1 MRFYLLNYGY
11 HSMLQVIELKMSIS
25 MTFIPGRGWY
35 SFKQQ
40 LFDELSRAHTA
51 LNQSTQTASNA
62 LAADKN
68 TAAAALAAAISYYS
82 VVYYRYEA
90 YLEIERKANA
100 ITEADELKE
109 REEEAAREER

>member
-11 HSMLQVIELKMSIS
+11 HSLLQVIELKMSIS
-25 MTFIPGRGWY
+25 LISGSGWY

-40 LFDELSRAHTA
+40 LHDDLIRAHTA
-51 LNQSTQTASNA
+51 LNQATQTASNA

-68 TAAAALAAAISYYS
+68 TAAAAKAAAISDYC
-82 VVYYRYEA
+82 VVYYRNEA

-100 ITEADELKE
+100 IKEADELKE